1 MDLTELPPSP
11 IPGLNVVELTHV
23 HVGALQRFFENNSEY
38 SIAVNGEPPGPN
50 EAHDEIHGE
59 LPEGWSFTRKW
70 LIGYVDSGGVMVAMA
85 DVVSDL
91 LVPTVWHIGLFIVA
105 TERHGDGS
113 SQKIYRGLEA
123 WARASGASW
132 LRLGVVQGNVK
143 AERFWQ
149 KLGFIE
155 VRIRRDV
162 AMGRLTNTI
171 RAMFKPLRGGT
182 LEQYLDLVERDRP
195 DAESAPLPPSPG

>member
-1 MDLTELPPSP
+1 MDLTELPSSP

-38 SIAVNGEPPGPN
+38 SMAMNGEPPGPN
-50 EAHDEIHGE
+50 EAREAIFGE
-59 LPEGWSFTRKW
+59 LPAGWSFTKKW
-70 LIGYVDSGGVMVAMA
+70 VIGYRDANGVVVAMA
-85 DVVSDL
+85 NVVSDL
-91 LVPTVWHIGLFIVA
+91 LAPSVWHIGLFMVA

-113 SQKIYRGLEA
+113 SQKICRGLEA
-123 WARASGASW
+123 WAHANGASW

-195 DAESAPLPPSPG
+195 DAESAPPPPSPG